1 MCQRIREGYIYL
13 PSFLYVFIEG
23 SRNDGVSLLLSFA
36 RHHSY
41 DQHSHQFLLSRASVQ
56 VTGKLS
62 PSRVGGTV
70 ILVGKS

>member
-1 MCQRIREGYIYL
+1 MCKRIREGYIYL

-36 RHHSY
+36 RHDSY
-41 DQHSHQFLLSRASVQ
+41 DPRSHQFLLSRASVQ

-62 PSRVGGTV
+62 STRVAVTV
-70 ILVGKS
+70 IFVGKS